1 MSAPPFDEAT
11 HYKDL
16 VHNLGYKPIVRA
28 FAYMNSYTTWGWRQI
43 PIYYY
48 DREFVPDIGIAILYR
63 KIDYKHLDNNTIRF
77 YAPENTEIVV
87 TLYLEPREDAWY
99 EQ

>member
-11 HYKDL
+11 HKKDL

-28 FAYMNSYTTWGWRQI
+28 FAKIDSYSTWGWRQI

-48 DREFVPDIGIAILYR
+48 DREWDDMFGWIILGR
-63 KIDYKHLDNNTIRF
+63 KIDYEHIGDNTIRF
-77 YAPENTEIVV
+77 YAPEGVEIKV
-87 TLYLEPREDAWY
+87 TLYLEPRKDAWY
-99 EQ
+99 G